1 VPFTPVPGPFLVLPL
16 RLTLFAACGAYARAR
31 MLSRKKILRHGF
43 FDSGADNR
51 VDQEAA
57 EVSSLRAPLEC
68 VLQLSQAVDPAR
80 ESLKRLPKLAV
91 LPTSGCIARSLA
103 NSSQDAGEFE
113 LPNKP
118 CRKQQRAV
126 KLRKLLV
133 QAPQAR

>member
-1 VPFTPVPGPFLVLPL
+1 
-16 RLTLFAACGAYARAR
+16 
-31 MLSRKKILRHGF
+31 MLSRKKILHHGF
-43 FDSGADNR
+43 FDASADNR

-57 EVSSLRAPLEC
+57 GVSSLRASLEC
-68 VLQLSQAVDPAR
+68 VLQLSQTVDPAR

-91 LPTSGCIARSLA
+91 LPTSGCVARSLA

-118 CRKQQRAV
+118 CRKQEPAV
-126 KLRKLLV
+126 KLQKLLG